1 MPWDPERDGPIGRW
15 LRGGAPLG
23 KGRTTDVVVSERT
36 SATRDQVQE
45 WRGEDGSRFKK
56 VTDQAGHETT
66 QETSPDGR
74 EKQHVRI
81 NLR

>member
-1 MPWDPERDGPIGRW
+1 MPHDPEVHGTFGAYM
-15 LRGGAPLG
+15 RGGAPLG
-23 KGRTTDVVVSERT
+23 QGRTTDVITVEPT
-36 SATRDQVQE
+36 WATRDQVTE
-45 WRGEDGSRFKK
+45 WRSEDGSRFKR

-66 QETSPDGR
+66 QETTLDGR

>member
-1 MPWDPERDGPIGRW
+1 MPETPDDGLPYAER
-15 LRGGAPLG
+15 LRR
-23 KGRTTDVVVSERT
+23 KGVQVRPSGWT
-36 SATRDQVQE
+36 ATRDQVSE
-45 WRGEDGSRFKK
+45 WRAEDGSRFKK

-66 QETSPDGR
+66 QETTPDGH